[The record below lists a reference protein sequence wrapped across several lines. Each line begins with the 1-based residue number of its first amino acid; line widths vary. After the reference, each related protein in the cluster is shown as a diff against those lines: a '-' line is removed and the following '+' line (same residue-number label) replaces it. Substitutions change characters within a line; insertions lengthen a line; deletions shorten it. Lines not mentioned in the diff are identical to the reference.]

1 MDIPEV
7 TQLIEKYGSKKALI
21 VLAGMFGVYNLPIPE
36 MLEPKMVAW
45 ILLAKV
51 AGIAIL
57 GAMGLVFQWKL
68 DAQDE
73 PIAP

>member
-21 VLAGMFGVYNLPIPE
+21 VIAGMFAVFQLAIPE

-45 ILLAKV
+45 ILIAKV
-51 AGIAIL
+51 AGITIL
-57 GAMGLVFQWKL
+57 GAMGLIFQWKL
-68 DAQDE
+68 DSQDE
-73 PIAP
+73 PRE